1 MGSQNKKYTVY
12 RVVNLTSGAKKNKK
26 YYIISTIT
34 DPEKLKTII
43 RGMKNS
49 STAKGGIKT
58 IANDMKAQGD
68 DYREEFSITPLV
80 KGTSKERATEIR
92 NSLKSKTPPA
102 KIYNEPRS

>member
-1 MGSQNKKYTVY
+1 MASSNKKYTVY
-12 RVVNLTSGAKKNKK
+12 RITNNSSGAKKNKK

-34 DPEKLKTII
+34 DPDKLKTII

-49 STAKGGIKT
+49 STAKGGIKS

-68 DYREEFSITPLV
+68 DYREEFTVKALV

-92 NSLKSKTPPA
+92 NSLKSSTPPA
-102 KIYNEPRS
+102 KTYNEPRS